1 MLLAVETSGLSG
13 SIALLSEGQ
22 VRYEHT
28 LQAEGPRHAQVLVQ
42 ETDFLLR
49 KAGLTVNDLSAIA
62 VSVGPGSFTG
72 LRVGVV
78 FAKTLAWLQGIP
90 LVAVNSLQAAAWQV
104 PQSHGLVTVI
114 SDAQRE
120 EVFVQECRWDPLA
133 ENWER
138 TGDVRIEKVAA
149 LKHCETVIGPVVER
163 HRLKLEEQ
171 NAGQLLLP
179 VIPMASGVGKVGMRL
194 IQSAD
199 FSCPETLEP
208 LYVRLSYAEEKRMA
222 ANG

>member
-22 VRYEHT
+22 LRYEHP

-42 ETDFLLR
+42 ETDLLLR
-49 KAGLTVNDLSAIA
+49 RAGLTVKDLSAVA

-104 PQSHGLVTVI
+104 PQSHGIVTVI
-114 SDAQRE
+114 SDAQRD
-120 EVFVQECRWDPLA
+120 EVFVLECRWDELT
-133 ENWER
+133 ENWEP
-138 TGDVRIEKVAA
+138 TGEVRIEKIAA
-149 LKHCETVIGPVVER
+149 LQHCLTVIGPVVER
-163 HRLKLEEQ
+163 HRLKLSGQ
-171 NAGQLLLP
+171 NASQVLVPAAP
-179 VIPMASGVGKVGMRL
+179 VASGVGKVGTRL
-194 IQSAD
+194 IDAGI

-208 LYVRLSYAEEKRMA
+208 LYVRLSYAEEKRMVV
-222 ANG
+222 NE